1 MGSSSERDDIDESA
15 AAWVVR
21 LDRGVLEDDEQ
32 RELDAWLDAD
42 TRHRGAFVRAQAIWI
57 DQDRIAALAA
67 GRAPV
72 EVPDEEDTG
81 RWRRAASFVAVAIG
95 LGLLGYTI
103 SDRYLAG
110 REITQ
115 IGEVRRLT
123 LDDGSA
129 MALNTASVVQVK
141 FAADERRIVMHRGEA
156 SFQVVHDQER
166 PFVVQADDVQVRAV
180 GTAFTVRIHADDVE
194 VVVTE
199 GVVEVMRDGK
209 TSQHAPE
216 RVARNEEVVVARA
229 EALIDEPLR
238 VAALNEG
245 EVARKLSWQDGK
257 LVFQGEELAR
267 AVAEVNR
274 YSAVP
279 VVIDDAAIG
288 TKSFVGVFRIGDSRA
303 FAHAAAAAFNA
314 QIREEEGALHIER
327 APAGQ

>member
-1 MGSSSERDDIDESA
+1 MGSIIERDDIDEIA

-21 LDRGVLEDDEQ
+21 LDRCALDDDEQ

-72 EVPDEEDTG
+72 EVQDEEDSG

-141 FAADERRIVMHRGEA
+141 FGSDERRVVMHRGEA

-166 PFVVQADDVQVRAV
+166 PFVVQADDVRVRAV
-180 GTAFTVRIHADDVE
+180 GTAFTVRLHSDDVE

-199 GVVEVMRDGK
+199 GVVEVMRDGRA
-209 TSQHAPE
+209 TRHAAE
-216 RVARNEEVVVARA
+216 RVARNQEVVVTRA
-229 EALIDEPLR
+229 EVSVEEPLR
-238 VAALNEG
+238 VAALSEN

-274 YSAVP
+274 YSSTP
-279 VVIDDAAIG
+279 VIIEDPEIA

-303 FAHAAAAAFNA
+303 FAHAAAAAFNT
-314 QIREEEGALHIER
+314 QIREENGALHIER
-327 APAGQ
+327 SPAGQ